1 MHSQQRER
9 PGRAFL
15 LRLVVPGAAAAAAAA
30 AVLKF
35 FGGLCAREPLLFT
48 PRKDPAAGRKKTF
61 PAVAQA
67 LREYAV

>member
-15 LRLVVPGAAAAAAAA
+15 LRLVVPGAAAA

-48 PRKDPAAGRKKTF
+48 PRKDPAAGRRKTF